1 MSSNSRSNSNFN
13 SHFII
18 GSFYII
24 NMPKELVQDC
34 EDLLS
39 DMDDGYEI
47 SFFIKKFSDHNIKFE
62 LVNDFHDFGSKY
74 YRASVDWEDYLKW
87 SDEMKDFWD
96 HEKDNQYFKEYL
108 VKTQENGFTCI
119 GCRYDY
125 DSTEMKSLLIDPDN
139 I

>member
-1 MSSNSRSNSNFN
+1 MSYKSP
-13 SHFII
+13 FII
-18 GSFYII
+18 GSFCII
-24 NMPKELVQDC
+24 NIPKELVQDY

-47 SFFIKKFSDHNIKFE
+47 SFFIKKFSDHNHNIKFE
-62 LVNDFHDFGSKY
+62 RMKDFHNFGSKY
-74 YRASVDWEDYLKW
+74 YCVSVDWEDYLKW

-96 HEKDNQYFKEYL
+96 HEKDNQYFEEYL
-108 VKTQENGFTCI
+108 VKTQEDGWTHTR
-119 GCRYDY
+119 CRYDY